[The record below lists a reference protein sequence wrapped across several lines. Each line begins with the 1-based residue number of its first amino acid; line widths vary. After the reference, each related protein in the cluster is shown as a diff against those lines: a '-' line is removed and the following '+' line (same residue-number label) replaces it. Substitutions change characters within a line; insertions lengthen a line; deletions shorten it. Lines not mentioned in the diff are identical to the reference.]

1 MSEGRRRSSQYST
14 TPIVARRRSST
25 ARYGKE
31 PVDLYPS
38 RRASQIALRQ
48 KQIQRR
54 ENFKRFLNALS
65 ALAVAAVFWWFFL
78 PPLWLPKNPRLQTH
92 SYSSDSPSLKDS
104 PFEID
109 YLRRRL
115 PTMVNQVANM
125 SLSVSKIA
133 PGGML
138 LSIIG
143 DQADEARMLAKKNLF
158 NTNIFGEANKDDA
171 ERIFRQL
178 TDQYRAAFVHARAA
192 NDDLEKFSTI
202 SKALAEGTSKGLT
215 NITKELTIT
224 CKLLDSPDIYAA
236 LQNFSSRAI
245 ESLRGI
251 QSDRNTLTEKI
262 KRIISFG
269 YLADLDKDLAKI
281 ASSKAELRYYGNDAK
296 TYLLNKKRIYEE
308 YKASCDLAG
317 IFCRKNPSPRLEPA
331 ETWLLCV
338 LSGEECELMDGTSS
352 DLTKQRKS
360 LDGLLN
366 TAAEQLVDMNG
377 KLKDDLFYVEAG
389 KEAQR
394 GWPTWYSGL
403 STAPLVIEALKD
415 VKEVAGRFERD
426 LRTAVGRVRE
436 GEKRRSVVEV
446 KCWRNR
452 AACLYERPRNGALI
466 YQPKIDIMLQRCILS
481 THSCTLLQRSALT
494 G

>member
-1 MSEGRRRSSQYST
+1 MSEGHRRSSQYST

-48 KQIQRR
+48 KDIQRR
-54 ENFKRFLNALS
+54 ENFKRLANALS
-65 ALAVAAVFWWFFL
+65 ALAVAAAFWFFL
-78 PPLWLPKNPRLQTH
+78 PLWLPKNPRFQTY

-125 SLSVSKIA
+125 SMSVSKIA

-138 LSIIG
+138 LNIIG

-158 NTNIFGEANKDDA
+158 NTNIFGEENNDDA
-171 ERIFRQL
+171 GRIFRQL
-178 TDQYRAAFVHARAA
+178 TGQYRAAFVHARAA
-192 NDDLEKFSTI
+192 NDDLDKFGTI
-202 SKALAEGTSKGLT
+202 SKALAEGTLKGLT

-224 CKLLDSPDIYAA
+224 SKLLDSPDIYAA

-245 ESLRGI
+245 ESLKDI

-281 ASSKAELRYYGNDAK
+281 ASSKAELQHYGNDAK
-296 TYLLNKKRIYEE
+296 TYLLNKKKTYDK
-308 YKASCDLAG
+308 YKKSCDMAG
-317 IFCRKNPSPRLEPA
+317 IFCRKNPAPKLEPA

-338 LSGEECELMDGTSS
+338 LSGAECEVMDGISS
-352 DLTKQRKS
+352 DLTKQRKC

-366 TAAEQLVDMNG
+366 KAAEQLTDMNE
-377 KLKDDLFYVEAG
+377 KLKNDLFYVESG
-389 KEAQR
+389 KEAQK

-403 STAPLVIEALKD
+403 STAPLVTGALKD
-415 VKEVAGRFERD
+415 IKEMAGRFERD
-426 LRTAVGRVRE
+426 LRTAQGKVKE
-436 GEKRRSVVEV
+436 GEKVRNVVEV
-446 KCWRNR
+446 RCWRNR
-452 AACLYERPRNGALI
+452 GVCLYENFVRG
-466 YQPKIDIMLQRCILS
+466 KD
-481 THSCTLLQRSALT
+481 LLGL
-494 G
+494 